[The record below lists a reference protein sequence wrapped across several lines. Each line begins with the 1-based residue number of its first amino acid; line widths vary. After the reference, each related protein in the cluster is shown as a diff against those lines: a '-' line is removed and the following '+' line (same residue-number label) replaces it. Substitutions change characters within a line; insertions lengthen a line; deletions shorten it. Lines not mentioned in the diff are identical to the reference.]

1 MYFSKPVL
9 IIFELNSNHTV
20 FVLSNRLA
28 YFISVVLHPLLM
40 PTFLFGLL
48 FFLAPTSVGVEALT
62 FTGKS
67 YLLGFLF
74 VYTFL
79 LPAMSVYWLKRMG
92 IVKSLHLEERSERP
106 LPLFMTT
113 IIYCIMAYLI
123 REKGL
128 LLSNVSFMLVCIGAV
143 IFMVGVISFF
153 WQISAH
159 AAGIGGVLGS
169 VMSIASIFAEEALFY
184 PSLLI
189 CVLAGLVISAR
200 LQLNAH
206 TPSQSIA
213 GFLLGF
219 FVSFGA
225 VFWNY
230 G

>member
-219 FVSFGA
+219 FVSIGA

-230 G
+230 A